1 MFNQGVH
8 WLVLTKGLLDK
19 GVVCQWNALL
29 PDLAKSTLVDELTHR
44 FKVGVTENKSNM
56 EFSKQRKGM

>member
-29 PDLAKSTLVDELTHR
+29 PDLAISTLVDELTHR
-44 FKVGVTENKSNM
+44 FKVGVPENKSNM
-56 EFSKQRKGM
+56 EF